1 MDILL
6 NQTIIFLTENHSVI
20 IPLLAVFSAALALI
34 AWKQIKQGWRF
45 YFSKRRLIEQLIENN
60 FKLENFISDRK

>member
-6 NQTIIFLTENHSVI
+6 NQIITFLTENYLVI
-20 IPLLAVFSAALALI
+20 IPLLAFFSAALSLL

-45 YFSKRRLIEQLIENN
+45 YFSKRRLIEQLREK
-60 FKLENFISDRK
+60 KL